1 MIVDIQGRTG
11 DVAVAV
17 PERVERSRS
26 GGSLRH
32 DVVVVGGGHN
42 GLVAA
47 AYLARAGMTVTLLER
62 LDHVGGAA
70 VSAAP
75 FPGMDARLSRY
86 SYLVSLLPYTIVRN
100 LELLVELRSRPVSS
114 YTPLRRDGK
123 DTGLL
128 VERRPGA
135 ATEAS
140 FRDLTGGD
148 AEYRSWQHFYD
159 QLDRLARALAP
170 TLLNPLL
177 GRGQLEALARE
188 EGAAQAWEW
197 VFEQPIGAAVEQHF
211 HDDAVRGVVLTDA
224 LIGTDTWAHDATF
237 KQNRCFLYHVMGNG
251 QGEWRVPIGGMG
263 SVAEALHKAAVDA
276 GVRIVTGAEVL
287 AVDPGTTGNGN
298 GFRGTKSNW
307 GSGAEAEVTYRLA
320 DGVERTVA
328 AGYVLA
334 GVAPSVLG
342 RLLGSSSAGPKPQGA
357 QLKINMLLDRLPRLK
372 SGADPRVAFAG
383 TFHIDEEAST
393 LRAAYQAS
401 HTGVLPDPLPSEVYC
416 HTLTDRSILGKDLI
430 KRTDFQTLTLF
441 SLHTLPGTA
450 TKDEMVRR
458 AIAGLDSYLAEP
470 LADCLAADANGNPC
484 LEAKTTEDLEDELAM
499 PGGHIFHRDLAW
511 PYAES
516 ADQVGKWGVE
526 TGIDN
531 VLICGAGARRGGGVS
546 GIPGHNAARAVLDRV
561 ADAGRRR
568 SSGI

>member
-1 MIVDIQGRTG
+1 MT
-11 DVAVAV
+11 VAV
-17 PERVERSRS
+17 PERVGRAGA
-26 GGSLRH
+26 GGSRH
-32 DVVVVGGGHN
+32 EVVVVGGGHN

-47 AYLARAGMTVTLLER
+47 AYLARAGMSVTLLER
-62 LDHVGGAA
+62 LDHVGGAS
-70 VSAAP
+70 VSAKP
-75 FPGMDARLSRY
+75 FAGLDARLSRY

-128 VERRPGA
+128 VERRPGP
-135 ATEAS
+135 ATADS
-140 FRDLTGGD
+140 FRDLTGSD
-148 AEYRSWQHFYD
+148 AEFGNWRRFYD

-188 EGAAQAWEW
+188 EGAGQAWEW
-197 VFEQPIGAAVEQHF
+197 VFEQPIAAAVEQYF
-211 HDDAVRGVVLTDA
+211 KDDAVRGVVLTDA
-224 LIGTDTWAHDATF
+224 LIGTDTWAGDPSL
-237 KQNRCFLYHVMGNG
+237 KQNRCFLYHVIGNG

-263 SVAEALHKAAVDA
+263 SVADALHKAAVDA
-276 GVRIVTGAEVL
+276 GVRIVTRAE
-287 AVDPGTTGNGN
+287 AVHIDPGP
-298 GFRGTKSNW
+298 RGD
-307 GSGAEAEVTYRLA
+307 GQAEVTYRLLDEA
-320 DGVERTVA
+320 GQPTGTERTLP
-328 AGYVLA
+328 AGHVLA

-342 RLLGSSSAGPKPQGA
+342 RLLGSSSAGPKPQGT
-357 QLKINMLLDRLPRLK
+357 QLKINMLLDRLPRLR
-372 SGADPRVAFAG
+372 SGADPRTAFAG
-383 TFHIDEEAST
+383 TFHIDETAEQ
-393 LRAAYQAS
+393 LRAAYQTS
-401 HTGVLPDPLPSEVYC
+401 HSGGLPDPLPSEVYC
-416 HTLTDRSILGKDLI
+416 HTLTDRSILGKDLL
-430 KRTDFQTLTLF
+430 KRPDVQTLTLF
-441 SLHTLPGTA
+441 SLNTLPGAA
-450 TKDEMVRR
+450 TKEEMTRR
-458 AIAGLDSYLAEP
+458 AVAGLDAYLAEP
-470 LADCLAADANGNPC
+470 LADCLAVDAHGEPC
-484 LEAKTTEDLEDELAM
+484 LEAKTTEDLEAELAM
-499 PGGHIFHRDLAW
+499 PGGHIFHRDLSW